1 MFLTFDRFSKC
12 CYRSHR
18 WLFFFL
24 SETQQSRSPD
34 LLKGLLGSRL
44 ASVPDTVRTSPVLW
58 TPHSGFRMRK
68 FRGALGVR
76 PPEQGELDALC
87 LVSRSVAPATSPLG
101 CGPPSQSARR
111 PLPNRVYLLLSYPPP
126 FPSPLLLFSV
136 PAVTHLRAFF
146 CLLSPR
152 PILLSF
158 FLPFLPLHFCSSL
171 PCFRVSPA
179 AHVGSAFAHG

>member
-18 WLFFFL
+18 WLFFFFL

-34 LLKGLLGSRL
+34 LLKGLLRSRL

-58 TPHSGFRMRK
+58 TSHSGFRMRK
-68 FRGALGVR
+68 FRGALGAR

-101 CGPPSQSARR
+101 CGSPSQSARR

-126 FPSPLLLFSV
+126 FPSPPLLFSV
-136 PAVTHLRAFF
+136 PVVTHLRR
-146 CLLSPR
+146 LLPPVPPPHSPVVL
-152 PILLSF
+152 PSLPSP
-158 FLPFLPLHFCSSL
+158 PFLLI
-171 PCFRVSPA
+171 
-179 AHVGSAFAHG
+179 FAMFSR